1 MNPEVTEYV
10 GYAASIFVVASFLMK
25 DLKKVR
31 VVNLIGCI
39 CFVIYGYYNGMLWPI
54 IIPNAILAFIQI
66 YHILKKDWWNGL

>member
-1 MNPEVTEYV
+1 MNPEITEYV

-31 VVNLIGCI
+31 MVNLIGCI
-39 CFVIYGYYNGMLWPI
+39 CFVAYGFFNEKTLWPI

-66 YHILKKDWWNGL
+66 YNLLKKN